1 MINRMEHQYLDLI
14 LMARAILM
22 ARPFYQNN
30 ITQKH
35 HVFQSYI
42 LSMSIFR
49 RNIHFEL
56 QQFTLVT
63 IFFFLASQ
71 NG

>member
-14 LMARAILM
+14 LMARAIV
-22 ARPFYQNN
+22 RPFYQNN

-35 HVFQSYI
+35 HVFQSYL

-63 IFFFLASQ
+63 IFFFLPSQ